1 MTDRVDQFESV
12 FKRAMK
18 TPYEHQPLQVS
29 SVLLLSDLEGDD
41 AARFESRVRSYLRAL
56 GEGPADHPTQWTHLA
71 ADDFG
76 DVDELLKLIEK
87 QEPSLICTY
96 RSLRSQAWRWSYTL
110 GRYVDILAQE
120 TDVPVLLLPHPRAEA
135 EAPESFVHGAPRYG
149 ESGTSTVM
157 AMTDHLTGDHRLV
170 NWAVRFT
177 LPSGRLF
184 LTHVEDGYT
193 FDRYMDAISKI
204 PQIETDEARELVQ
217 AQLLKEPRDYAASV
231 SAILDKLPDAPEV
244 IGETT
249 VGHHISEYARLID
262 EHDVDLL
269 VLNTKDHGQLAM
281 HGLAYPLV
289 IELRHVPTL
298 ML

>member
-1 MTDRVDQFESV
+1 MTDRVDQFESA

-29 SVLLLSDLEGDD
+29 SVLLLSDLEGED
-41 AARFESRVRSYLRAL
+41 ATRFESRVRSYLRAL
-56 GEGPADHPTQWTHLA
+56 GKGPEDEPTKWTHLA
-71 ADDFG
+71 AEDFG
-76 DVDELLKLIEK
+76 DVDELLQLVKK

-120 TDVPVLLLPHPRAEA
+120 TQVPVLLLPNPRAES

-149 ESGTSTVM
+149 ESGTRTVM

-170 NWAVRFT
+170 DWAVRFT
-177 LPSGRLF
+177 LPGGRLF

-193 FDRYMDAISKI
+193 LDRYMDAISKI
-204 PQIETDEARELVQ
+204 PQIETEEARELLQ
-217 AQLLKEPRDYAASV
+217 AQLLKEPRDYADSV
-231 SAILDKLPDAPEV
+231 STILDKLPDMPRV
-244 IGETT
+244 TGETRI
-249 VGHHISEYARLID
+249 GHHLSEYARLIN
-262 EHDVDLL
+262 EHEVDLL
-269 VLNTKDHGQLAM
+269 VLNTKDHEQLAM

>member
-1 MTDRVDQFESV
+1 MTDRVDQFESA
-12 FKRAMK
+12 FKRAIK

-29 SVLLLSDLEGDD
+29 SVLLLSDLEGEE
-41 AARFESRVRSYLRAL
+41 AAQFESRVRGYLRAL
-56 GEGPADHPTQWTHLA
+56 GEGPADQPTKWTHLA
-71 ADDFG
+71 AEDFG
-76 DVDELLKLIEK
+76 AVDELLRLIDG

-96 RSLRSQAWRWSYTL
+96 RSLRSQTWRWSYTL

-120 TDVPVLLLPHPRAEA
+120 TKVPVLLLPHPKAES

-149 ESGTSTVM
+149 AAGTQTVM

-170 NWAVRFT
+170 DWAVRFT
-177 LPSGRLF
+177 LPEGRLF

-204 PQIETDEARELVQ
+204 PQIETEEARELLL

-231 SAILDKLPDAPEV
+231 AAILGKHEDMPRV
-244 IGETT
+244 IGETR
-249 VGHHISEYARLID
+249 VGHHISEYAHMIR
-262 EHDVDLL
+262 EHEVDLL
-269 VLNTKDHGQLAM
+269 VLNTKDHEQLAM